1 MHAKTIEIWT
11 IGHSTR
17 SIEEFIGLLQA
28 NGILSLADVRRFPGS
43 RRHPQFGQSEL
54 AAALTQVGIEYV
66 HFPEL
71 GGRRTVQPDSPNTAW
86 RNQGFRGYADY
97 MTTEAFRSGIQRLV
111 RMAEAK
117 PVAIMCAEALWWQC
131 HRSLISD
138 YLKAAGLTIWHILS
152 ANKLQL
158 HPFSGAARLVDG
170 KLSYH
175 NLSSNLH
182 CPFIEASTN
191 SELNCEFNIIWQ
203 HHAHRG

>member
-54 AAALTQVGIEYV
+54 AAALTRVGIEYV

-71 GGRRTVQPDSPNTAW
+71 GGRRTVQPDSPNTAL

-175 NLSSNLH
+175 KPELQSAL
-182 CPFIEASTN
+182 PF
-191 SELNCEFNIIWQ
+191 
-203 HHAHRG
+203 H